1 MYRTACWGCLL
12 LGVGL
17 LGCSGAQS
25 QETKPPP
32 PPEVFYKLPLSVT
45 VTDHEDF
52 TGHTQAVKTVTVR
65 ARVQGYLVKVN
76 FLDGAMVKKG
86 DVLFE
91 IDPRPYQ
98 DQVDSSLGQV
108 ASLDALHK
116 QAAADNKRFKELAA
130 KSPGAVTGQD
140 LDKYEYADQQSAA
153 NLASAKAALQQNELN
168 LSFTKVVADTDGR
181 ISNHMIDVGNLVL
194 SDNTP
199 LTTIVT
205 QDPVWAYFDID
216 EHTWLRIDRIVKHKQ
231 AESPG
236 KHQTEVNLGLI
247 DEVDKEG
254 LQLFPH
260 QGSVN
265 FVDNQV
271 DMQTGTIRM
280 RGEFSNQSGMLTP
293 GLFVRI
299 RLPIGDPHS
308 ALVIPERALQSDQGR
323 RFVFVVS
330 SKDVIEYRPVS
341 VGDTYPGEMRVIEDG
356 LQSGDRVVT
365 SGLQRVKPGA
375 TVTAKPDEMQDQ
387 PATPAGKTSAQPK
400 AEAPAVNITSHGAAS
415 PAANVPAPSPSG
427 GH

>member
-1 MYRTACWGCLL
+1 MNRIACWGCLL

-32 PPEVFYKLPLSVT
+32 PPEVFFKLPLSVT

-76 FLDGAMVKKG
+76 FVDGAQVKKG

-98 DQVDSSLGQV
+98 DQLDNSLGQV
-108 ASLDALHK
+108 ASLEALHK
-116 QAAADNKRFKELAA
+116 QAAADNARFKDLAV

-153 NLASAKAALQQNELN
+153 NLASAKATLQQNELN

-216 EHTWLRIDRIVKHKQ
+216 EHTWLRIDRIDKQ
-231 AESPG
+231 KKAAIGRE
-236 KHQTEVNLGLI
+236 N
-247 DEVDKEG
+247 
-254 LQLFPH
+254 
-260 QGSVN
+260 
-265 FVDNQV
+265 
-271 DMQTGTIRM
+271 IRRKSILAWSM
-280 RGEFSNQSGMLTP
+280 KS
-293 GLFVRI
+293 I
-299 RLPIGDPHS
+299 RKAPT
-308 ALVIPERALQSDQGR
+308 
-323 RFVFVVS
+323 VS
-330 SKDVIEYRPVS
+330 SSGICQFRRQSSRQCRPARFACAAS
-341 VGDTYPGEMRVIEDG
+341 SQMRAACSRRACSSA
-356 LQSGDRVVT
+356 SGCRSAIRT
-365 SGLQRVKPGA
+365 RRRSFPSGLCNQIKDDDSS
-375 TVTAKPDEMQDQ
+375 T
-387 PATPAGKTSAQPK
+387 
-400 AEAPAVNITSHGAAS
+400 
-415 PAANVPAPSPSG
+415 
-427 GH
+427 